1 MSTASTPPIKT
12 LVRLPAVRDR
22 TGLSTSAIYR
32 DMAAG
37 KFPQS
42 VTIGPN
48 ARAWLLSE
56 VEDWIAARIAA
67 RDTGADEAT
76 RSLNPSIGRRRK
88 AEQLHAA

>member
-1 MSTASTPPIKT
+1 MPTTSTPPAKT

-22 TGLSTSAIYR
+22 TGLSTSGIYR

-37 KFPQS
+37 TFPQS
-42 VTIGPN
+42 ITIGPN

-56 VEDWIAARIAA
+56 IEDWIAGRVAA

-76 RSLNPSIGRRRK
+76 RSLNPSIGRRR
-88 AEQLHAA
+88 AAVQHAA